1 MTSAEDARRWPWR
14 IPAKRDSGRD
24 SAAVSGRGAG
34 LREPGQVNIGGLLL
48 RPRFQLGL
56 IVLSIALVLL
66 GCAFIP
72 AAVSALL
79 PRTYGGQVEFLLK
92 PRPELS
98 DTAVERAM
106 LTEEVILTSPSVL
119 GPVAAQAGLSLESLQ
134 SKVTT
139 DLVGRS
145 NVLRLTVAH
154 RDRERAISLVSGI
167 QRQYASMHP
176 YTARPTS
183 PEGPA
188 ITYTVLTPPRLL
200 DKPLGPRPLQV
211 LAAGALVG
219 IGATAVLAVILLRP
233 AIPGR
238 RPREP

>member
-1 MTSAEDARRWPWR
+1 VTSAEDARRWPWR
-14 IPAKRDSGRD
+14 LPVKRDSGGD
-24 SAAVSGRGAG
+24 PTAVSGRDAG
-34 LREPGQVNIGGLLL
+34 LRESRQVSIGRLPL
-48 RPRFQLGL
+48 RPRFPLGL
-56 IVLSIALVLL
+56 IAMACALVFL
-66 GCAFIP
+66 GCALIP

-98 DTAVERAM
+98 DAAVERAM

-119 GPVAAQAGLSLESLQ
+119 GPVAAQAGLSLESLK

-139 DLVGRS
+139 GLVGRS
-145 NVLRLTVAH
+145 NVLRLTVA
-154 RDRERAISLVSGI
+154 DRERERAVSLVSGI
-167 QRQYASMHP
+167 QRQYTSMHP
-176 YTARPTS
+176 YTATPTS
-183 PEGPA
+183 ADGPA

-200 DKPLGPRPLQV
+200 DKPLGPRPLQM

-219 IGATAVLAVILLRP
+219 IAATAVLAVILLRP
-233 AIPGR
+233 AISRR

>member
-1 MTSAEDARRWPWR
+1 MTSAEHARRWPWR
-14 IPAKRDSGRD
+14 IPATRDSGGD
-24 SAAVSGRGAG
+24 PAAVSGRGAG
-34 LREPGQVNIGGLLL
+34 LSEPAQVKIGGLPLK
-48 RPRFQLGL
+48 PRFQLGL
-56 IVLSIALVLL
+56 IALLSALVLL
-66 GCAFIP
+66 GCALIP

-79 PRTYGGQVEFLLK
+79 PRTYGGQVEFLLA

-98 DTAVERAM
+98 DTAVERAL

-139 DLVGRS
+139 DLVARS
-145 NVLRLTVAH
+145 NVLRVTVAD
-154 RDRERAISLVSGI
+154 RDRERAVSLVGGI
-167 QRQYASMHP
+167 QRQYAATQLS
-176 YTARPTS
+176 TATPTS
-183 PEGPA
+183 AGGPA

-200 DKPLGPRPLQV
+200 DKPLAPRPLQV

-219 IGATAVLAVILLRP
+219 IGVTAVLAVILLRP

-238 RPREP
+238 RPQEP